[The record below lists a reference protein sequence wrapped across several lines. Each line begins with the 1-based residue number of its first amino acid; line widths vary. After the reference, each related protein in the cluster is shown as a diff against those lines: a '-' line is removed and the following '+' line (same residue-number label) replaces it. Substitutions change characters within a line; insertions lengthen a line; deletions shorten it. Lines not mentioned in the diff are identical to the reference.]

1 MWELVEN
8 HLKKSGFQ
16 LTPGCENLF
25 RQFVS
30 NGESH
35 VDKQILSSSRE
46 QAEMNLRTFL
56 DEMMIGAERT
66 KTNIISE
73 VVFDSVRKKL
83 CPIRPFC

>member
-1 MWELVEN
+1 MWELVQN

-16 LTPGCENLF
+16 LAPGCENLL

-30 NGESH
+30 NGESRL
-35 VDKQILSSSRE
+35 DKQMLLGTSE
-46 QAEMNLRTFL
+46 QAETNLRTFL

-83 CPIRPFC
+83 GSVRPFC